1 MTFGAMGGAVQPQQ
15 HVQIFL
21 NVVEFGMNAQQAVE
35 IPRINH
41 GGGLSVTVEPGL
53 DEAELV
59 RLEEMGHEIRRR
71 TTRGGV
77 GGAQIIIFDRD
88 TGTMIGGSTPH
99 KDGMAVVY

>member
-1 MTFGAMGGAVQPQQ
+1 
-15 HVQIFL
+15 L
-21 NVVEFGMNAQQAVE
+21 
-35 IPRINH
+35 R
-41 GGGLSVTVEPGL
+41 VTVEPGI
-53 DEAELV
+53 DEATLV
-59 RLEEMGHEIRRR
+59 QLEVMGHDIRRR